1 MIITSPLFL
10 LITSETQEKPVRD
23 AGFIFRRIAGD
34 EIDCMRDCCA
44 GGRTMQPETLHQE
57 SVISIDGTDNSA
69 QPKLQQRVF
78 HEIERCVGRQNYDHW
93 FKNKTSLL
101 IQNEDL
107 TIGVASPFLLTWIQ
121 KQFRKPLSEA
131 AQSVLGPSARLHFHV
146 DVQSAKTSSAT
157 PMMMESK
164 SATAKLHQQKARNN
178 TYPAKRRFADL
189 VEFVVG
195 PSNELAMTATKQVL
209 EQPGQKWNP
218 LYIHGGVG
226 TGKTHLLEGIYR
238 EIRRQY
244 PTLQV
249 MYLTSENFAN
259 YFTQALRQHTLP
271 SFRQKFRN
279 VDVLLV
285 DDIDFLNSKKVIQ
298 EEFLHTFKQLES
310 HGRQMIITAD
320 RHPRLL
326 TRLSDD
332 LATRFLSGLVC
343 RIEAPDLETRL
354 QIVERKVARMNIEM
368 TKDAIK
374 YVAQRFKNNVREI
387 EGALNCLETYYMLKQ
402 TRIRLT
408 LARQVLADLER
419 DCIRIVRMA
428 DIEKAV
434 CNFFGLEPVELKS
447 SKRQQ
452 NISQPR
458 MLAMFLS
465 RKLTQA
471 AYSEIGEYFGGRNH
485 STVVSA
491 ERKVENWLSH
501 ADCIRVS
508 TQQWSVEDVL
518 QTLEQQLQVG

>member
-1 MIITSPLFL
+1 
-10 LITSETQEKPVRD
+10 
-23 AGFIFRRIAGD
+23 
-34 EIDCMRDCCA
+34 
-44 GGRTMQPETLHQE
+44 MQPETLPNE
-57 SVISIDGTDNSA
+57 SVISIDGADNSVK
-69 QPKLQQRVF
+69 QQLEHKLYA
-78 HEIERCVGRQNYDHW
+78 EIERCVGRQNFDHW
-93 FKNKTSLL
+93 FKNKISLR

-107 TIGVASPFLLTWIQ
+107 TIGIASPFLLTWVQ
-121 KQFRKPLSEA
+121 KQFRKSLSEA
-131 AQSVLGPSARLHFHV
+131 AQNVLGPSARLHFQV
-146 DVQSAKTSSAT
+146 DAQSINTDIQKLELSEIKVPNAQ
-157 PMMMESK
+157 PRQHK
-164 SATAKLHQQKARNN
+164 SQAAP
-178 TYPAKRRFADL
+178 YPAKRRFADL

-195 PSNELAMTATKQVL
+195 PCNELAMTATNQVL
-209 EQPGQKWNP
+209 EHPGQKWNP
-218 LYIHGGVG
+218 LYLHGGVG

-244 PTLQV
+244 PSLQV

-271 SFRQKFRN
+271 GFRQKFRN

-285 DDIDFLNSKKVIQ
+285 DDIDFLDSKKVIQ

-310 HGRQMIITAD
+310 HGRQIVITSD

-326 TRLSDD
+326 TKISDE

-343 RIEAPDLETRL
+343 RIESPDLETRL
-354 QIVERKVARMNIEM
+354 QIVERKVSRMNVEM

-374 YVAQRFKNNVREI
+374 FVAQRFKNNVREI
-387 EGALNCLETYYMLKQ
+387 EGALNCLETYFTLKQ
-402 TRIRLT
+402 TRIRLS
-408 LARQVLADLER
+408 LARQVLANLER
-419 DCIRIVRMA
+419 DCIRVIRMT

-434 CNFFGLEPVELKS
+434 CSFFGLEPVELKS
-447 SKRQQ
+447 NKRQQ
-452 NISQPR
+452 NVSQPR

-491 ERKVENWLSH
+491 ERKVEHWLSE
-501 ADCIRVS
+501 ASSIRVS
-508 TQQWSVEDVL
+508 AQQWPVEDVL